1 MVFFHGG
8 GWLCGGGNSFWYG
21 PDILLD
27 RDVILV
33 VTNYRLGTLSIV
45 IMVVIT

>member
-1 MVFFHGG
+1 MERLPILIFFHGG
-8 GWLCGGGNSFWYG
+8 GFLCGGGNFYWYG

-33 VTNYRLGTLSIV
+33 VPNYRLGKV
-45 IMVVIT
+45 A